1 MHILI
6 HQQNDPTNKFRH
18 ASESK
23 TTKKETAMFFFIKFP
38 PQINSYYNQ
47 QTSLITN
54 LIKQVHTYKFT
65 DVKTKNKT
73 KLFYTIQSIYFS

>member
-1 MHILI
+1 
-6 HQQNDPTNKFRH
+6 
-18 ASESK
+18 
-23 TTKKETAMFFFIKFP
+23 MFFFIKFP

-54 LIKQVHTYKFT
+54 LIKQVRTYKFT

>member
-1 MHILI
+1 
-6 HQQNDPTNKFRH
+6 
-18 ASESK
+18 
-23 TTKKETAMFFFIKFP
+23 MFFFIKFP

-47 QTSLITN
+47 QISLITN

-73 KLFYTIQSIYFS
+73 KLFYTIQSIYFHNFAENKPQTMVYTN